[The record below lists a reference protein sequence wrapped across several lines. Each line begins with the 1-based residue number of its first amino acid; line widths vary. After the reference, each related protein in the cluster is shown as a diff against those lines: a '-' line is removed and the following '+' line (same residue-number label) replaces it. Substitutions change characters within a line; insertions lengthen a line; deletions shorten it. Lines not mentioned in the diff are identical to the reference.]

1 MTRTLK
7 LTWLVAISVL
17 LPSAAASAQ
26 ERPLNPQL
34 QDEPLRVFLDC
45 ERQWCDFDHFRREV
59 AFISY
64 VRDRMD
70 AQLHVLVTQQ
80 VTGAGGMEYTFH
92 FIGLRDLVGR
102 EDTLVFASRP
112 DDTDDETRSDL
123 VQTFKLGLVHYV
135 ARTPVGRRIDIGYRG
150 PGGQRAVEQVEDP
163 WDLWVF
169 SVRVSGEL
177 EGESREGAKAVDG
190 SVSAGR
196 TTEDLKLDFSAR
208 GEWEQDRFEF
218 SDGEESTYSRRD
230 YDVEGTAVWS
240 LTPHW
245 SFGASASASGSTRQN
260 QDFAIQGGPALEY
273 NIFPYVESTHRQIT
287 FLYRLELAYF
297 DYEEITLYDKMSE
310 TRPVHS
316 LEVGAA
322 FERPWGELYTSLEWA
337 NFLDDFSQHHL
348 ELNGGFDIRIFR
360 GLSLDVGG
368 SVSRIKDQI
377 YEPREDI
384 PDEDILLRLRE
395 LGTDYR
401 YSIDIGFNYTFGS
414 VYNNVVNPRMSSH
427 RRGRWH

>member
-7 LTWLVAISVL
+7 LTWLVALGVL
-17 LPSAAASAQ
+17 LLCAVASAQ
-26 ERPLNPQL
+26 ERPSNPQL

-45 ERQWCDFDHFRREV
+45 QRCDFDHFRREV

-80 VTGAGGMEYTFH
+80 VTGAGGMEYNFH
-92 FIGLRDLVGR
+92 FIGLRDLEGR

-123 VQTFKLGLVHYV
+123 VQTFKLGLIPYV
-135 ARTPVGRRIDIGYRG
+135 ARTPIGRRLDIGYRG
-150 PGGQRAVEQVEDP
+150 PGGERAVEQVEDP

-169 SVRVSGEL
+169 NIRVSGEL
-177 EGESREGAKAVDG
+177 EGESREGTKAVDG

-196 TTEDLKLDFSAR
+196 TTEELKLDFSAR
-208 GEWEQDRFEF
+208 GEWEQESFEVEE
-218 SDGEESTYSRRD
+218 GEESTYSRKN
-230 YDVEGTAVWS
+230 YDIEGTAVWS
-240 LTPHW
+240 LSPHW
-245 SFGASASASGSTRQN
+245 SAGVSASASGSTRQN
-260 QDFAIQGGPALEY
+260 QDFAVQGGPAVEY
-273 NIFPYVESTHRQIT
+273 NIFPYAESTQRQIT
-287 FLYRLELAYF
+287 FLYKVELAYF
-297 DYEEITLYDKMSE
+297 DYEEVTLFDQMSE
-310 TRPVHS
+310 NRPIQS
-316 LEVGAA
+316 LEIAAA
-322 FERPWGELYTSLEWA
+322 FERPWGELFTSLEGA
-337 NFLDDFSQHHL
+337 NFLDDFSQHHI

-360 GLSLDVGG
+360 GLSLDVEGRI
-368 SVSRIKDQI
+368 SRIKDQI
-377 YEPREDI
+377 YEPLEEI
-384 PDEDILLRLRE
+384 SLEEQLLRLRE

-414 VYNNVVNPRMSSH
+414 IYNNVVNPRMSS